1 MAAETGLTTKI
12 GQALSIDLVTQFG
25 NRMKTLQELIGIER
39 VMPLESGSLI
49 KTYTSSVTLD
59 GSTIA
64 PGDIIPLSEVKVE
77 PGPSHEL
84 VWDKKRKAITMEDIQ
99 RYGFESAVSNTDKQL
114 VNQIQ
119 KDIRTKLINQLAT
132 GTGSSTGSTLQEV
145 FAENW
150 AAVKTAFEEDEVEV
164 VSFINPFDVSKYLS
178 NSEITTQNAFGM
190 TYFQDFL
197 ANRIIFMSGD
207 IPKGTVYSTAANNLV
222 FAYANMDNGVL
233 GQTFNF
239 TTDSTGVI
247 GVTHDVNLQRLQ
259 AETVAAYGIIIFAER
274 LDGVIVGKVTPPVP
288 AG

>member
-25 NRMKTLQELIGIER
+25 NRMKTLQELLGIER

-64 PGDIIPLSEVKVE
+64 PGDIIPLSEVKIE
-77 PGPSHEL
+77 PGPTQEL
-84 VWDKKRKAITMEDIQ
+84 VWDKKRKAVTMEDIQ
-99 RYGFESAVSNTDKQL
+99 RYGLEAAVSNIDKKL
-114 VNQIQ
+114 VNEIQ
-119 KDIRTKLINQLAT
+119 KGIRTKLINQLAT
-132 GTGSSTGSTLQEV
+132 GTGSATGSDLQEV
-145 FAENW
+145 FAKNW
-150 AAVKTAFEEDEVEV
+150 AAVKTAFEEDEVDV
-164 VSFINPFDVSKYLS
+164 ISFMNPFDAAEYLAK
-178 NSEITTQNAFGM
+178 SEITTQNAFGM

-233 GQTFNF
+233 GQAFNF

-247 GVTHDVNLQRLQ
+247 GVAHDVNLQRLQ
-259 AETVAAYGIIIFAER
+259 AETITAYGIVIFAER